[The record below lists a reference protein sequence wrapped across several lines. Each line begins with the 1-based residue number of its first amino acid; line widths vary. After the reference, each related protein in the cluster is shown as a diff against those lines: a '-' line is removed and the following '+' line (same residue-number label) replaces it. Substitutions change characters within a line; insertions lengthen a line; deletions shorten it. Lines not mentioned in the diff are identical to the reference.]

1 MMRYVFRL
9 GLAGLLWLV
18 PAPMAAGPEP
28 STDGGNLERSGL
40 GNAAGFLVVEVLE
53 ISDLTPVQ
61 GVRVELLP
69 SGRIVRTNADGRAT
83 FRLGA
88 GSYDL
93 RVHDLTGP
101 GPAIRVDEV
110 HADVVPRQTVV
121 IQVLDCGSCL

>member
-1 MMRYVFRL
+1 MKRTVSRL

-18 PAPMAAGPEP
+18 PGPMAAVPDQDSSG
-28 STDGGNLERSGL
+28 SLERSGL
-40 GNAAGFLVVEVLE
+40 GNAAGRLVVEVLE
-53 ISDLTPVQ
+53 TGDLTPVA

-69 SGRIVRTNADGRAT
+69 SGRIVRTDASGRAT

-93 RVHDLTGP
+93 LVHDLNGP
-101 GPAIRVDEV
+101 GPALRVDEV

-121 IQVLDCGSCL
+121 IQVLNCRACL